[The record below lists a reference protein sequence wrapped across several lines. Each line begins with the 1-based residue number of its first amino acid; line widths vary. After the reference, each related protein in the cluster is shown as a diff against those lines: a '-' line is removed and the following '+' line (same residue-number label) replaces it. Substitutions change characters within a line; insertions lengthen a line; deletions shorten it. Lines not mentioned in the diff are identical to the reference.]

1 MYKMCKR
8 SLYLTHKEAHS
19 IIFHLNS
26 ETNPEDFVI
35 RTSNNVLVIALRGM
49 GNTSTDIKAPFLF
62 S

>member
-1 MYKMCKR
+1 M
-8 SLYLTHKEAHS
+8 THKEAHS